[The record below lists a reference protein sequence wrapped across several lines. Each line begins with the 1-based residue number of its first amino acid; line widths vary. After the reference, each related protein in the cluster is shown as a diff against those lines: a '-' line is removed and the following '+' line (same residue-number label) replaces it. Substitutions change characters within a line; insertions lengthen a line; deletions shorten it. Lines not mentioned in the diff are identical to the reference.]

1 MPIARRTLMLSTA
14 ALALLPT
21 SLRAATPDEIAAR
34 LTEEGAQLLVY
45 WPAGSNFRRWISD
58 TVIADFERIVKD
70 AYGVDLQIGQLS
82 TGGGDAAFWQRIEAH
97 QTAGATDPFPIDV
110 VRVAPDAR
118 TLRAIK
124 AGWLMALPTQSDG
137 SMPNLTSL
145 NAPGRATF
153 EHEGQLFAAP
163 LFQPTISM
171 FHDADRLADP
181 PVDFDALLPWV
192 EANPGR
198 FTYED
203 PRSSSGIG
211 SGTMFLLAVMHRF
224 GDETYPATWG
234 PGWEYLRA
242 LQPHVHPQ
250 PNAGEQALELMRR
263 GEIDLMAFWNDWGLF
278 ARESLQMPSMRN
290 YLIESGLPI
299 RNTPLA
305 IPADAA
311 HPLAAQMFVN
321 FAVSP
326 AIQASLGQ
334 VQRQIPATTAPEA
347 WEEIPDDAFGFPYE
361 TIQARTFPAFNS
373 EQAISAIAEL
383 ADGWSR
389 EVLGR

>member
-1 MPIARRTLMLSTA
+1 MAITRRTMLLTSA
-14 ALALLPT
+14 AAALLPAA
-21 SLRAATPDEIAAR
+21 LRASTPEEIASR
-34 LTEEGAQLLVY
+34 LNDEGAQLLVY
-45 WPAGSNFRRWISD
+45 WPAGSNFRRWIAD
-58 TVIADFERIVKD
+58 TVVTGFELHVKET
-70 AYGVDLQIGQLS
+70 YGVDLQIGQLS
-82 TGGGDAAFWQRIEAH
+82 TGGGDSALWQRIEAH
-97 QTAGATDPFPIDV
+97 HTAGATRAFPIDV
-110 VRVAPDAR
+110 MRVAPDAR
-118 TLRAIK
+118 TLRAIR
-124 AGWLMALPTQSDG
+124 AGWLMAMSTDPEG
-137 SMPNLTSL
+137 RMPNLLSL
-145 NAPGRATF
+145 NEPGRATF
-153 EHEGQLFAAP
+153 EHDGQLFAAP

-171 FHDADRLADP
+171 FHDSARLAEP
-181 PVDFDALLPWV
+181 PRDLDALLPWA
-192 EANPGR
+192 EANTGR

-211 SGTMFLLAVMHRF
+211 SGAMFLLAVMHRF
-224 GDETYPATWG
+224 GDETDPSTWG

-242 LQPHVHPQ
+242 LQPHVYPQ

-278 ARESLQMPSMRN
+278 ARESLQMPTMQN

-305 IPADAA
+305 IPAGAA

-321 FAVSP
+321 FTISP

-334 VQRQIPATTAPEA
+334 VQRQIPATIAPEA
-347 WEEIPDDAFGFPYE
+347 WDSIPADAFGFPYE

-373 EQAISAIAEL
+373 DQAISAIAEL